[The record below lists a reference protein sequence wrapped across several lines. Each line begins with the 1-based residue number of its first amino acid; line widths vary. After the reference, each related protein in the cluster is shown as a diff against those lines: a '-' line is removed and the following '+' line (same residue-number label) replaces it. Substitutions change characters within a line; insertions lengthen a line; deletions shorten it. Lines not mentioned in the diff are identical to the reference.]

1 MMAEQLRHLQRIEQ
15 HIFHANA
22 IPQLQ
27 PLFTS
32 QEGIIVRVPE
42 TGAKLRV
49 LLEPAITCNSYIRK
63 DVYEKHFLK
72 GKDEADMKRELL
84 NPPVHQSLL
93 TSLNRTYRTCSAK
106 IDLSASLAD
115 VPTLSQPIHEAQ
127 AANAREDELKFDQ
140 DPVSSSEAACSDI
153 LSVTSADTRTSAGSK
168 LDANLKE
175 PQPQKMTIPLK
186 SWARIASGSFPDVK
200 YSAKPSNFTV
210 PQGIRTE
217 HSENI
222 GVSGNKENSE
232 TNEQNDTKQVP
243 QTNRNMHA
251 RSISYASIA
260 ASMPVSNDQMN
271 DTQFGTRK
279 LKTLTLSKTTAKL
292 LDNGP
297 GDGIGTDGYIDA
309 ESIMFDQ
316 RLDAHIDGESDGIN
330 TANMSAS
337 SISWFDDDDDEI
349 PSFAS
354 TLAAVNSTVEDYRMT
369 KVKDNEIEGS
379 MESNLLLSMT
389 DCATASSDESPT
401 TDELTPTAQ
410 APCQKRN
417 VGFNDEGGDI
427 ILNSA
432 GVVALSRESSI
443 DEGMT
448 KDKRKSAVHVEEI
461 EILKAGS
468 ESPITVEVTEIVMDS
483 SESSP
488 TTGIDATEGTNGI
501 NSPLLGRI
509 GLFERQTMAHSIT
522 EVPLPQQAGDLAN
535 AIGLEKRDVPLNTQ
549 NQSADSGTQQPYS
562 GDNNVHRIRGTVA
575 DIWEAPSI
583 DVALPRIVF
592 LKVLIESLP
601 LTLSCCVVSELFP
614 YRNDSA
620 GFDIVMGARAFDYL
634 PYIWVKHDP
643 LKGFTVTQFQNRF
656 QSAQWTDS
664 IIRDKFLNQNQILAY
679 PPSTAVIHVWIYS
692 VMYDRHTPICA
703 ENSAISGVGDSDSK
717 MSDKVACGYGIYFSK
732 ESAYNNF
739 GTCEPK
745 SQSFHEVVALFEAI
759 VNACTVQELKK
770 DIIVVHTKSAYL
782 YETAARMEEFAKR
795 DWKTKDG
802 QPLTNGDMW
811 NVLYKF
817 VNGVE
822 VRRDDQR
829 PARVLV
835 VKVNKRSSKLEQEY
849 LKGAKTLAR
858 IAAKHATM
866 HDLEAEG
873 VAGNAIPD
881 NANAVTLEEYE
892 RRLRNSNRNET
903 TPIKPSKYKISHS
916 IDWEREHNK
925 VVVEANSDP
934 ILDSYGALTGDY
946 SFKGI
951 DGLYF
956 RTTPVGGM
964 TVCIEGKYLEEAW
977 SV

>member
-1 MMAEQLRHLQRIEQ
+1 MAEQLKHLQRIEQ

-72 GKDEADMKRELL
+72 GDDEADTKRELL
-84 NPPVHQSLL
+84 NPYVRQPLL
-93 TSLNRTYRTCSAK
+93 TSLNRTYRTSSAK

-115 VPTLSQPIHEAQ
+115 VRALSQPIHEGQTAT
-127 AANAREDELKFDQ
+127 AREDELKDQ
-140 DPVSSSEAACSDI
+140 DQVSSSEAASSDI
-153 LSVTSADTRTSAGSK
+153 LSVTSADTRTSVGSK

-186 SWARIASGSFPDVK
+186 SWARIASGSFPDAK
-200 YSAKPSNFTV
+200 YTTAKPSNFTSS
-210 PQGIRTE
+210 QSIRTE

-222 GVSGNKENSE
+222 GVSGNKVNSE
-232 TNEQNDTKQVP
+232 TNEQNDTKQEP
-243 QTNRNMHA
+243 QTNRNMNA

-260 ASMPVSNDQMN
+260 ASMPVSNDQVI
-271 DTQFGTRK
+271 DTHFGTRK
-279 LKTLTLSKTTAKL
+279 LKTLALSKTTAKL

-297 GDGIGTDGYIDA
+297 GDGIVPDGYTDA
-309 ESIMFDQ
+309 ESVVFNH
-316 RLDAHIDGESDGIN
+316 RLDSHIEGESDGIY

-337 SISWFDDDDDEI
+337 SISWFDDDDDEV

-354 TLAAVNSTVEDYRMT
+354 SLAAVNSAGEDYCMT
-369 KVKDNEIEGS
+369 KVENNKIDGS
-379 MESNLLLSMT
+379 VESNLLLSMT
-389 DCATASSDESPT
+389 DCARASSEESPT
-401 TDELTPTAQ
+401 TDELTPTMQ
-410 APCQKRN
+410 NPCQKGN
-417 VGFNDEGGDI
+417 VEFNDEGDI
-427 ILNSA
+427 ILKSA
-432 GVVALSRESSI
+432 GVVTLSRESSI
-443 DEGMT
+443 DVGMT
-448 KDKRKSAVHVEEI
+448 KDNKMSAVHVEEI
-461 EILKAGS
+461 EILKASS

-488 TTGIDATEGTNGI
+488 TTEIDATESANGKT
-501 NSPLLGRI
+501 SPLFGRI
-509 GLFERQTMAHSIT
+509 GLFGRQTMAHGIT
-522 EVPLPQQAGDLAN
+522 EVPVFQQASDLAN
-535 AIGLEKRDVPLNTQ
+535 GIGLDRKRDVPLNTQ
-549 NQSADSGTQQPYS
+549 NQSAESGTQQVYS
-562 GDNNVHRIRGTVA
+562 ADNNGQRIPGAVA
-575 DIWEAPSI
+575 DIWEAPSVDI
-583 DVALPRIVF
+583 ALPRIVC

-614 YRNDSA
+614 DRNDSA
-620 GFDIVMGARAFDYL
+620 GFDIIMGARAFDYL

-643 LKGFTVTQFQNRF
+643 LKGFTITQFHNRF
-656 QSAQWTDS
+656 QSAHWTAS
-664 IIRDKFLNQNQILAY
+664 IIRDKFLSQNQILAY
-679 PPSTAVIHVWIYS
+679 PPSTAAIHVWIYS
-692 VMYDRHTPICA
+692 VMYDRDTPICA

-811 NVLYKF
+811 SVLYKF

-822 VRRDDQR
+822 VRRDNQR

-873 VAGNAIPD
+873 VARNTIPD
-881 NANAVTLEEYE
+881 NATAVTLEEYE
-892 RRLRNSNRNET
+892 RRLRNSNRNKT
-903 TPIKPSKYKISHS
+903 APIKPSKYKISHS
-916 IDWEREHNK
+916 VDWEREHNK
-925 VVVEANSDP
+925 VVIEAKSDP
-934 ILDSYGALTGDY
+934 ILDSYRVLTGDY
-946 SFKGI
+946 SFEGTG
-951 DGLYF
+951 GLYF

-964 TVCIEGKYLEEAW
+964 TVCIESKYIEEAW
-977 SV
+977 RV